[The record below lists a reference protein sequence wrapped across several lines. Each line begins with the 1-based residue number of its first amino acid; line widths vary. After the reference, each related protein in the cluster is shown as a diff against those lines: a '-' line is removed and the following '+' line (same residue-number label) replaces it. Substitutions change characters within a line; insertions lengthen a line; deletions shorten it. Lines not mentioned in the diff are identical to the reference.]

1 MFCSIPGLPLS
12 CLVQSCLRATT
23 SSGANGK
30 PPCPGKTEKREELL
44 VSRDGLRCR
53 EASSAAGRSW
63 LIGGLVKRRGN
74 SPVPAWPTA
83 RSSIHHPSNGS
94 LRPPWLGGACGPP
107 ISPPLV
113 CSAPCTPESMKLHR
127 YIAPLVSI
135 VFGRSSFSPFLS
147 SPEHALQTLLLISSL
162 YGIEESFTHGHHGV
176 PNKQCLFHLLLR
188 RHWSVHHLPSSNM
201 FWQSLRNGLADV
213 PRRWTLRF

>member
-1 MFCSIPGLPLS
+1 MDPFFP
-12 CLVQSCLRATT
+12 RA
-23 SSGANGK
+23 
-30 PPCPGKTEKREELL
+30 R
-44 VSRDGLRCR
+44 
-53 EASSAAGRSW
+53 
-63 LIGGLVKRRGN
+63 
-74 SPVPAWPTA
+74 
-83 RSSIHHPSNGS
+83 
-94 LRPPWLGGACGPP
+94 LGGACGPP

-162 YGIEESFTHGHHGV
+162 YGIEELFTHGHHGV

-188 RHWSVHHLPSSNM
+188 RHWSVLHLQVPTCFGSRCETDWLTYLGGGLFGFDISSMSGVLGTEAYKRYFHHPRSYGQGAITAAMPFGSLVGALSSS
-201 FWQSLRNGLADV
+201 FIADRYS
-213 PRRWTLRF
+213 RRTAIQIASVIWIIGSM